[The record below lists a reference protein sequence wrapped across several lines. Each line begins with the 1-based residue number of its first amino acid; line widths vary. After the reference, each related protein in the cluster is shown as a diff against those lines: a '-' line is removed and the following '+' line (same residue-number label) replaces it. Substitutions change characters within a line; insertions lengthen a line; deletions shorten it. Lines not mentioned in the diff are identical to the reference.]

1 MQERQNRPT
10 QIIAK
15 EFEHIVSRIILFSGL
30 NISPESG
37 ADRGFD
43 FLAKYKDEFWAIEVK
58 FYRTPRAQISLIENA
73 ILRLKHQAKR
83 ADIGRCLLIVSS
95 SLPPNLRE
103 SLATKFDIFLLDISD
118 IANWASKSPDLFAEL
133 ESLVDLPPIELIK
146 NAGNLSD
153 TSSFGQDKSQN
164 IKKSSDAYTEK
175 SLQNEDTRGSELC
188 SEMKEIAR
196 GKKYWRNYEITCEKI
211 LRYLFPGDLHGW
223 HKQKRTDDGLNR
235 YDFVCRIKPS
245 TEFWQFITQHLDSR
259 YIVFEF
265 KNYSEKIKQGQIL
278 TTEKYLLEKGLRK
291 VGIIFSR
298 KGSDTN
304 ATKMAQ
310 GAMREHG
317 KLILVLNDDLVC
329 EMLHMKENGDDPS
342 DRPFELADNFLL
354 TLPR

>member
-1 MQERQNRPT
+1 
-10 QIIAK
+10 
-15 EFEHIVSRIILFSGL
+15 
-30 NISPESG
+30 
-37 ADRGFD
+37 
-43 FLAKYKDEFWAIEVK
+43 
-58 FYRTPRAQISLIENA
+58 
-73 ILRLKHQAKR
+73 
-83 ADIGRCLLIVSS
+83 
-95 SLPPNLRE
+95 
-103 SLATKFDIFLLDISD
+103 
-118 IANWASKSPDLFAEL
+118 
-133 ESLVDLPPIELIK
+133 
-146 NAGNLSD
+146 
-153 TSSFGQDKSQN
+153 
-164 IKKSSDAYTEK
+164 
-175 SLQNEDTRGSELC
+175 
-188 SEMKEIAR
+188 MKEIAR